1 MVAGVSRLVVPAT
14 RSAIDGC
21 RRCEARRQS
30 LCGSVS
36 DGQLAEMAGIV
47 ETAHAR
53 PHQRIITEGDPARHT
68 YNIVS
73 GAAKLLKELPD
84 GRQQIVGFL
93 LTGDFFGLPANDT
106 YLYSVEAIAE
116 TRLCRFRLDRFEG
129 VLSCIPAL
137 ESALRDRLVG
147 DLAAAQEQMLT
158 LGQKS
163 ALERVAGF
171 LLQISARAERLGLSR
186 DPMHLP
192 MTRSDIADYLG
203 LTLETV
209 SRCFGRLKERGLIAV
224 RGRHEI
230 AIVSVSGL
238 RDLADGGHTSPVRA
252 LEGDLKCRFVGS

>member
-1 MVAGVSRLVVPAT
+1 MVAGVFRLVVPAT

-21 RRCEARRQS
+21 RRCEARCQS

-36 DGQLAEMAGIV
+36 DGQLALFAGIV
-47 ETAHAR
+47 ESVHAR
-53 PHQRIITEGDPARHT
+53 AHQRVISEGDPAQHT

-73 GAAKLLKELPD
+73 GTAKLLKELPD

-93 LTGDFFGLPANDT
+93 LTGDFFGLPADDA
-106 YLYSVEAIAE
+106 YPYSVEAIAE
-116 TRLCRFRLDRFEG
+116 TQLCRFRLDRFKA
-129 VLSCIPAL
+129 VLSRIPAL
-137 ESALRDRLVG
+137 ESALRGRLVG
-147 DLAAAQEQMLT
+147 DLAAAQEQMLA

-171 LLQISARAERLGLSR
+171 LLQLSARAGWLGLPR

-209 SRCFGRLKERGLIAV
+209 SRCIGRLKERGLIAV
-224 RGRHEI
+224 HGRQGITVESI
-230 AIVSVSGL
+230 DS
-238 RDLADGGHTSPVRA
+238 LAELAEGDAASPYHA
-252 LEGDLKCRFVGS
+252 TEGDLRCRSVGS